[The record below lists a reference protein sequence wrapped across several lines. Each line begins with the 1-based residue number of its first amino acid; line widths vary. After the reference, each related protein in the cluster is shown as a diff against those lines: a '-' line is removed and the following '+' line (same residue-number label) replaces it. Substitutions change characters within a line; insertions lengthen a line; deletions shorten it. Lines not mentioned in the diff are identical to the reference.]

1 MLEGWFLWFILFW
14 VIMMV
19 VLLSIGGFFMF
30 RKFLKRLPKE
40 DGRSELDWQD
50 Y

>member
-19 VLLSIGGFFMF
+19 VLLSIGGFYVSKVFKAF
-30 RKFLKRLPKE
+30 TERR
-40 DGRSELDWQD
+40 WQVRA
-50 Y
+50 